1 MVGCRAHVIVL
12 STPADAH
19 AELIGTRLRNRFA
32 AEVTVWDT
40 SGVPARQT
48 LSIASHRDTYLLGSV
63 GPVPFDLG
71 SATSCWWRR
80 PMASSIPDEVGE
92 PRVRQYC
99 RLESD
104 RLTRGALLAARI
116 PLVNDPVRQSAAD
129 HKPLQ
134 LRTAREVG
142 LRIPDTLITNDPDAA
157 LRFVDSLSGR
167 CIFKAFHSPSWR
179 IVETREFDESMQ
191 ADLRTLRFA
200 PVIFQEYVPLGRD
213 IRVIAMGHAAF
224 AAAASH
230 RSAEAYLDWRLDTSV
245 RWEPFDLPDRLTVQI
260 AALLDRLGLSYGSI
274 DLRETPDGECVFL
287 EINPSGQFLF
297 LEQEDGHTIADAFCE
312 LLMTGGCHS
321 GTSAMNV
328 NDPISPA

>member
-134 LRTAREVG
+134 LRIAREVG

-179 IVETREFDESMQ
+179 IVETREFNESMK
-191 ADLRTLRFA
+191 ADLGALRFA
-200 PVIFQEYVPLGRD
+200 PVVLQEYVPLGRD
-213 IRVIAMGHAAF
+213 IRVIAMKHAVF
-224 AAAASH
+224 AATVSR
-230 RSAEAYLDWRLDTSV
+230 RSPEAYLDWRLDTNAK
-245 RWEPFDLPDRLTVQI
+245 WEPIDLPEGLHGQI
-260 AALLDRLGLSYGSI
+260 VELIDRLGLCYGSI
-274 DLRETPDGECVFL
+274 DLRETPDGEPVFL

-297 LEQEDGHTIADAFCE
+297 LEQKDRHTITDAFCE
-312 LLMTGGCHS
+312 LLMAGESLS
-321 GTSAMNV
+321 GTSATNAP
-328 NDPISPA
+328 DPMSPA